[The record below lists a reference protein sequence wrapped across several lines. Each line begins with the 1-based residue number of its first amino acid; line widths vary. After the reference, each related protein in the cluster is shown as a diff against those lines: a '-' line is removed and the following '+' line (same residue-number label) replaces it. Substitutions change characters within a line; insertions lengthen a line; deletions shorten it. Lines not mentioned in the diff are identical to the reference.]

1 MCILYSIQ
9 CILITCSAERGRG
22 KAGGRGRCIIE
33 RFCRSFNT
41 SQRALLAQWHFMSLV
56 LSVVWCLIPM
66 FTSQHIDFPIVPASI
81 SIW

>member
-33 RFCRSFNT
+33 RFCRQMSTFLRSFNT

-56 LSVVWCLIPM
+56 LSVVWCLISM
-66 FTSQHIDFPIVPASI
+66 FTS
-81 SIW
+81 